1 MYYLEVNMNRIF
13 MFLVCFLIQYIIAT
27 EMAIIGPLAPFLAI
41 YFSIDQ
47 GMVMLLNL
55 GYSAVGFFVPYL
67 GIFADKFGKK
77 RSLTIS
83 LIFFILGSIIGA
95 ISRSAIIFG
104 FARIFIGFAYFSI
117 SGANLSYLSEF
128 ISYENR
134 GKASGI
140 LRISFSLS
148 ILISPV
154 MATYLISKFNHLGV
168 IYIPMAIIAFICIIA
183 LRKLPETKL
192 YSDIVLNKSEFLS
205 ILKDPNAKKMLIT
218 VFLILTAPTLFL
230 NYLGI
235 YLTNEF
241 NMSQINVGLI
251 YTIVGMGTVLGT
263 FFAGTLSDK
272 IGKLKLSKLLFILV
286 FLALLPMPY
295 LGSVIVIVI
304 LSTLF
309 AFGLDGGWTSYQAF
323 GSELIPEKRG
333 TFMSLIYTM
342 NAITITFYSIF
353 APILYKIGGFKF
365 IITIATISTLLALFV
380 VFKLDTEEHIL

>member
-1 MYYLEVNMNRIF
+1 MNRPF
-13 MFLVCFLIQYIIAT
+13 MFLVCFLIQYIVAT
-27 EMAIIGPLAPFLAI
+27 EMAIIGPLAPFLAT

-67 GIFADKFGKK
+67 GVFADKFGKK
-77 RSLTIS
+77 RSLSLS
-83 LIFFILGSIIGA
+83 LIFFSLGSIIGA
-95 ISRSAIIFG
+95 ISKSALIFG

-117 SGANLSYLSEF
+117 SAANLSYLSEF
-128 ISYENR
+128 IPYKDR

-154 MATYLISKFNHLGV
+154 IATYLISTFNHLGV
-168 IYIPMAIIAFICIIA
+168 IYIPMAIIAFICIIG
-183 LRKLPETKL
+183 LKKLPETKF
-192 YSDIVLNKSEFLS
+192 YPDIILNKSEFLS
-205 ILKDPNAKKMLIT
+205 ILKDSNAKKMLIS

-241 NMSQINVGLI
+241 SIDQVNVGLI
-251 YTIVGMGTVLGT
+251 YTIIGIGTILGSI
-263 FFAGTLSDK
+263 FAASFSDRL
-272 IGKLKLSKLLFILV
+272 GKLKLSKLLFVIVL
-286 FLALLPMPY
+286 LALLPLPY
-295 LGSVIVIVI
+295 LRSTILIVL

-309 AFGLDGGWTSYQAF
+309 TFGLDGGWTSYQAF

-342 NAITITFYSIF
+342 NAITITFYSLL
-353 APILYKIGGFKF
+353 APILYKRGGFQLL
-365 IITIATISTLLALFV
+365 ISIASLSTLIALFIV
-380 VFKLDTEEHIL
+380 LRLDVREESF

>member
-1 MYYLEVNMNRIF
+1 MNRIF
-13 MFLVCFLIQYIIAT
+13 MFSICILIQYIIAT
-27 EMAIIGPLAPFLAI
+27 EMAIIGPLAPFLAT

-47 GMVMLLNL
+47 SMVMVLNL

-77 RSLTIS
+77 RSLSIS
-83 LIFFILGSIIGA
+83 LSFFILGSLIA
-95 ISRSAIIFG
+95 ALSKSALIFG

-128 ISYENR
+128 IAYKDR

-140 LRISFSLS
+140 LRFSFSLS

-154 MATYLISKFNHLGV
+154 MATYLISKYNHLAV
-168 IYIPMAIIAFICIIA
+168 LYIPMAIIAVFCIIG

-192 YSDIVLNKSEFLS
+192 YPHIKLNKSEFTS
-205 ILKDPNAKKMLIT
+205 IFKDPNAKKMLIT

-235 YLTNEF
+235 YLSNEF
-241 NMSQINVGLI
+241 NMSQVNVGFV

-272 IGKLKLSKLLFILV
+272 IGKFKLSKILFLIV

-295 LGSVIVIVI
+295 IGSVILIII
-304 LSTLF
+304 LSSIF
-309 AFGLDGGWTSYQAF
+309 AFGLDGGWTSYQAL

-353 APILYKIGGFKF
+353 APILYKIAGFKLIISLASLSVF
-365 IITIATISTLLALFV
+365 IALFIV
-380 VFKLDTEEHIL
+380 SKLDIKD